1 MDNITIKQ
9 VEPGDSYFLYQLMN
23 APQIMSVLNELPT
36 SRDDW
41 ADAVACW
48 ETDDDEL
55 DFIVWSGDRQ
65 VGWFAFN
72 GLSASDKTVY
82 LNMAAILPEYQH
94 RGIGTHVLSQLLD
107 VMKEKNFAH
116 AILFTNQE
124 NESAQ
129 RCHQK
134 CGFKVTEKLT
144 QSLTDGTETKRYKM
158 ERIIKDGDESIR
170 LI

>member
-1 MDNITIKQ
+1 MDSITIKQ

-23 APQIMSVLNELPT
+23 APQIMSVLNEFPT

-72 GLSASDKTVY
+72 GLSSSDKTVY
-82 LNMAAILPEYQH
+82 LKMAAILPEYQH

-116 AILFTNQE
+116 AILFTNQD

-129 RCHQK
+129 RCYQK

-144 QSLTDGTETKRYKM
+144 QTMADGTETKRYKM
-158 ERIIKDGDESIR
+158 ECIIKDGDKSIR